1 MNKAYSVLKE
11 IVGDNVYFNPPSN
24 LKIQYP
30 CVVYSINDILN
41 KNADDE
47 VYKQNIKYDCTL
59 ITKNVNDPL
68 LKDLSKIKTFR
79 YSRHYVVDSLHHYA
93 FLIIV

>member
-11 IVGDNVYFNPPSN
+11 IVGNNVYCNPRSN
-24 LKIQYP
+24 LKSQYP
-30 CVVYSINDILN
+30 CVVYRINDILN

-68 LKDLSKIKTFR
+68 LKDLSKINTFR
-79 YSRHYVVDSLHHYA
+79 YSRHYVVDGLHHYA

>member
-11 IVGDNVYFNPPSN
+11 IVGDNIYFNPPSN

-30 CVVYSINDILN
+30 CCVCSINDILN

-47 VYKQNIKYDCTL
+47 VYNQNVRYDCTL

-68 LKDLSKIKTFR
+68 LKELSKINTFR
-79 YSRHYVVDSLHHYA
+79 YSRHYVVDGLHHYA

>member
-1 MNKAYSVLKE
+1 MNKAYSILKE
-11 IVGDNVYFNPPSN
+11 IVGNNVYFNPPSN

-30 CVVYSINDILN
+30 CVAYSINDILN

-68 LKDLSKIKTFR
+68 LKDLSKINTFR
-79 YSRHYVVDSLHHYA
+79 YSRHYVVDGLHHYA